1 MLSLNCI
8 QITEWKEKWKTGK
21 EIKSIGLYAMRRW
34 CIGIFRVRFD
44 TALYDTIRIRVC
56 NMWKIYSYNRIPNT
70 IHINWERHIQIAQHI
85 DDVRYD
91 MTGVPHSIHLQSHSF
106 GWHTLRWISCIWWC
120 RRLLYLQ
127 YTPKWRASTMYSDNN
142 NIVLVHKMY
151 IRKNSTHIWF
161 T

>member
-34 CIGIFRVRFD
+34 CIGIFRVRLD

-91 MTGVPHSIHLQSHSF
+91 IRSPPHTSTVTLFWVAHIAMDVYMVVSSSTISPIHAEVESI
-106 GWHTLRWISCIWWC
+106 
-120 RRLLYLQ
+120 
-127 YTPKWRASTMYSDNN
+127 DN
-142 NIVLVHKMY
+142 V
-151 IRKNSTHIWF
+151 
-161 T
+161 